1 MSHFTDNSLKSG
13 TVSGTLLVL
22 LVNIQGE
29 DIIKTGILSMTGAL
43 VSFIVSFILKKIV
56 RRQGRPPKH

>member
-1 MSHFTDNSLKSG
+1 MNHFTDHSLKSG
-13 TVSGTLLVL
+13 TVSGALLVF

-43 VSFIVSFILKKIV
+43 VSFIVSFMLKKIV
-56 RRQGRPPKH
+56 RRHGKPPKH